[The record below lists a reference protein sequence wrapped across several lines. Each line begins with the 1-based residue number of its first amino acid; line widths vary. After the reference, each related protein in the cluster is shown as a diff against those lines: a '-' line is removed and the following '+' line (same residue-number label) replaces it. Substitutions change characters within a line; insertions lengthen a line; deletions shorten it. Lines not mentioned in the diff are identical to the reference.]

1 MDFDIEFESS
11 ITLFDKEKY
20 PSTIG
25 GAKQYAHDIAVG
37 ASAVGVQSAKTYTE
51 SEIEK
56 ASENNVADINETR
69 NIIKDKV
76 VKYILKETGKK
87 PMVLPVI
94 IEIPN
99 L

>member
-1 MDFDIEFESS
+1 MKTIIDIS
-11 ITLFDKEKY
+11 
-20 PSTIG
+20 
-25 GAKQYAHDIAVG
+25 
-37 ASAVGVQSAKTYTE
+37 E